1 MENLTT
7 EQWLIKYPY
16 LKGYAKHIIF
26 TTLDD
31 FEKMQKGEKIKIDGQ
46 DISVEFLRR
55 ILQDDYYYDYATRF
69 FNNEI
74 NNFGVSYIIGGDTGR
89 SIKYERQQIIKGIE
103 QLILSNQL
111 ILQPEEKRKYEKLKE
126 AISFTAFLEKIKG
139 TNYNIDI
146 DGNNYVIPVE
156 QIVSLMQLSE
166 DAFNKLCSSKE
177 IECINEIPKEHFIY
191 AAYKYFMASNILD
204 KYLMPSTVIDRFND
218 IKSYQKI
225 DIQAINEH
233 LETKDAKFKDVNLN
247 PDLENAIT
255 SQMPEDASDLEKA
268 IYIYIKMCKI
278 LTYDDEYY
286 ALNQKGIA
294 AEKHKDIN
302 YVSEITPSNNK
313 VVCFEFNLIYS
324 KFLDKL
330 GIKFASDYKNMVGE
344 AYGAGHASLEFRS
357 GKYLVSADSVTSI
370 LQGDMMQAKLNQP
383 LVGLECLNI
392 NENTQEEFKSMVSKM
407 YALIAKQEQQL
418 GREVEH
424 IQTFAELI
432 VEYART
438 TSNLQEI
445 SLNEKLAILIEKVN
459 STKMVGID
467 SLSYVLELRK
477 ILFNEQERQNNVSV
491 TIIRNNEPFDSER
504 VAMASAIFTL
514 NQQDFKASPEQNVYY
529 YFNPNND
536 LIPIFKEE
544 LQAKFNDE
552 LFQYVEKNDPRIPGI
567 VEVGGIKK

>member
-26 TTLDD
+26 TTPDD

-89 SIKYERQQIIKGIE
+89 SLNYERPQIIKGIE

-126 AISFTAFLEKIKG
+126 AISFATFLEKIKG

-166 DAFNKLCSSKE
+166 DAFNKLCSGKE
-177 IECINEIPKEHFIY
+177 MEYINEIPKGHFIY
-191 AAYKYFMASNILD
+191 AAYKYFKENNILD
-204 KYLMPSTVIDRFND
+204 KYLMPSTVIDRYND
-218 IKSYQKI
+218 IKSLQKI
-225 DIQAINEH
+225 DLQAINKH
-233 LETKDAKFKDVNLN
+233 LEARDSKFKDVVLN
-247 PDLENAIT
+247 PDLESAIT
-255 SQMPEDASDLEKA
+255 SQMPEDVSDLEKA
-268 IYIYIKMCKI
+268 IYIYIKMGKI

-294 AEKHKDIN
+294 AEKHKDIS

-383 LVGLECLNI
+383 LVGLKCLNI
-392 NENTQEEFKSMVSKM
+392 NTNTQEEFKNMVSKM

-418 GREVEH
+418 GRGVEH

-477 ILFNEQERQNNVSV
+477 ILFNEQERQNNISV

-536 LIPIFKEE
+536 LIPISKEE
-544 LQAKFNDE
+544 LQAKFNDG
-552 LFQYVEKNDPRIPGI
+552 LFQYVEKDDPRIPGI